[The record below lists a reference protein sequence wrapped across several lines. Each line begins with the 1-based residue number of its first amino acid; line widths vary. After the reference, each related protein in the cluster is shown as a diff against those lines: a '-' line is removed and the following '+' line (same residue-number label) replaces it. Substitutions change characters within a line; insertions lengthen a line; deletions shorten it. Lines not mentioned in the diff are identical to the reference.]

1 MPAFLTDGPADSDT
15 LLVLAP
21 GAGAPMTSDWMNAV
35 SDSLAAVGL
44 RVARFDFAYMAARVE
59 TGSRKPPP
67 KAEALVGE
75 YETALDQIAGKERA
89 RRILIGGKS
98 LGGRVA
104 SLAAASLFDRGR
116 ISGLACLSYPFHPP
130 KQPAS
135 LRTAH
140 LLALACPTLIVQGER
155 DPFGVRSE
163 VESYGLPPSITVH
176 WAVDGNHDLSPRKA
190 SGATLAGNLDAAV
203 QAITRFA
210 KGLPHTR

>member
-1 MPAFLTDGPADSDT
+1 MSAFLTDGPVDAET

-21 GAGAPMTSDWMNAV
+21 GAGAPMTSDWMNTV
-35 SDSLAAVGL
+35 SASLGAVGL
-44 RVARFDFAYMAARVE
+44 RVARFDFAYMTARVE

-75 YETALDQIAGKERA
+75 YEAALDQIAGKERA

-116 ISGLACLSYPFHPP
+116 ISGLVCLGYPFHPP

-140 LLALACPTLIVQGER
+140 LLTLKCPTLIVQGER

-163 VESYGLPPSITVH
+163 VESYGLPSSIAVH

-190 SGATLAGNLDAAV
+190 SGATLEGNLDAAV
-203 QAITRFA
+203 QAITCFA
-210 KGLPHTR
+210 NGLPHTR